1 MTDGENDPDAGGDGA
16 SETTDDGASAETTQT
31 PPATDDGA
39 SAEADEVPSDHHF
52 VVSAGDLS
60 PGERA
65 MIDIDGLEIG
75 VFNVDGEY
83 HALANYCVHQG
94 GPGCGGRITGKVTEA
109 EDGTLTY
116 DQRGEVVCCPWHG
129 WEYDI
134 TTGEHLADP
143 SLGLPTFEVVE
154 RHGNLY
160 VVR

>member
-1 MTDGENDPDAGGDGA
+1 MTANDDVSGEGAPETRDTGDETPATTGDGSGGTA
-16 SETTDDGASAETTQT
+16 DV
-31 PPATDDGA
+31 PA
-39 SAEADEVPSDHHF
+39 DHHF
-52 VVSAGDLS
+52 VVSAGELS

-75 VFNVDGEY
+75 VFNIDGEY

-134 TTGEHLADP
+134 TTGEHLADS
-143 SLGLPTFEVVE
+143 SLGLPTFDVVE
-154 RHGNLY
+154 RAGQLY

>member
-1 MTDGENDPDAGGDGA
+1 MTGHDDPDASGEGA
-16 SETTDDGASAETTQT
+16 SETRDSGPDTGDGT
-31 PPATDDGA
+31 PATTGNGSGGTDGMPA
-39 SAEADEVPSDHHF
+39 DHHF
-52 VVSAGDLS
+52 VISAGELS
-60 PGERA
+60 RGERA
-65 MIDIDGLEIG
+65 MIEIDGLEIG
-75 VFNVDGEY
+75 VFNIDGEY

-143 SLGLPTFEVVE
+143 SLGLLTFDVVE
-154 RHGNLY
+154 RDGDLY